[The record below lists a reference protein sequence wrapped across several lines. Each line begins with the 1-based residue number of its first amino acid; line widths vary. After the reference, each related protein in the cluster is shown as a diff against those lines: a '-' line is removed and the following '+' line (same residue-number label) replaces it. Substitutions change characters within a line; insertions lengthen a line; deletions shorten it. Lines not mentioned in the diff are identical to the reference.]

1 VKAKP
6 TLTAKLTSINT
17 ITKSKPKPMKGTAM
31 KPCLNLHSI
40 APLTL
45 AARLLLNA
53 ARNREFDLVAQFQ
66 VRKLCKSIDR
76 IP

>member
-1 VKAKP
+1 
-6 TLTAKLTSINT
+6 
-17 ITKSKPKPMKGTAM
+17 MKGTAM